1 MYSAQHNAWHSV
13 AMMLTCFHLLD
24 GEPIEVFSF
33 IIAVKMLYN
42 FVLVSAIQQCESA
55 VSLHTLPP
63 S

>member
-42 FVLVSAIQQCESA
+42 VVLVSAIQLTE
-55 VSLHTLPP
+55 
-63 S
+63 